1 MASSTQAG
9 SFALLADSDQR
20 SMTTFVGYLVTA
32 GVVNT
37 LIAAFLLC
45 RLPTSP
51 ASSISALSVRAL
63 IYVSI
68 SALAGMAGA
77 RYYWNRSSVP
87 FTSDPPL
94 TFRRFALANA
104 AGWVWVP
111 AVLLLSAQD
120 SLASPFLA
128 ILAAGLLATG
138 LRKTIAPTTSPFHH
152 NSDGSSFEQRELFAE
167 SLSTPPR
174 EAHAYVIAI
183 CIYTAGY
190 ALLQNETLFAS
201 GLLALCAFICAW
213 KLTLPRA
220 SDLDNRKA
228 STRAVLRLA
237 RIALIAV
244 LATLFALLFGV
255 DRRNRA
261 SATLKPGDLRDQSA
275 DAGQKPKSQNSASGI
290 SGYESIILWPNPPKK
305 QIIAPLPP
313 LISPL
318 DRLRS
323 KPMVIRFDGAYW
335 YFQPPGKQPGPR
347 AHQAHGSPLAVH
359 IQANNFFPLV
369 MEAHQNLAASIRL
382 SRCRGIEVDI
392 QNRNDHPGAIA
403 LAIFLGDSSAPGKP
417 PVYLGQQPDMSTEPG
432 HFSARSFPAD
442 EKLRFAIPE
451 RAAIRKF
458 DEITVLFLPDAEQFE
473 VGPKIAIQDFDLLP
487 R

>member
-9 SFALLADSDQR
+9 SFTLLADSDQR

-32 GVVNT
+32 GVVNSS
-37 LIAAFLLC
+37 IVAFLLC

-87 FTSDPPL
+87 FTSNPPL
-94 TFRRFALANA
+94 SFRSFALANA

-111 AVLLLSAQD
+111 AVLLLSSQD
-120 SLASPFLA
+120 SLASPA
-128 ILAAGLLATG
+128 ISIITAALLATG
-138 LRKTIAPTTSPFHH
+138 LRKTIAPTTSPFHD
-152 NSDGSSFEQRELFAE
+152 NSYGTSFEERELFAE

-174 EAHAYVIAI
+174 EAHAYVVAI

-190 ALLQNETLFAS
+190 ALEQSETLIAS

-213 KLTLPRA
+213 KLTLPRV
-220 SDLDNRKA
+220 SKLDNRKA
-228 STRAVLRLA
+228 SKRAALRLA

-244 LATLFALLFGV
+244 LATLFALLFGA

-261 SATLKPGDLRDQSA
+261 LATLRPGDPSPGA
-275 DAGQKPKSQNSASGI
+275 SQKPKPQNSASGI

-313 LISPL
+313 LISPFA
-318 DRLRS
+318 RLHS

-359 IQANNFFPLV
+359 IQANNFFPLI

-392 QNRNDHPGAIA
+392 QNRNNHPGAIA
-403 LAIFLGDSSAPGKP
+403 LAVFLGDSSALGKP
-417 PVYLGQQPDMSTEPG
+417 TLYLGQQPVISSEPG
-432 HFSARSFPAD
+432 HFPGRSFPDD

-451 RAAIRKF
+451 RATIRKF
-458 DEITVLFLPDAEQFE
+458 DEITVLFLPDAQEFE
-473 VGPKIAIQDFDLLP
+473 VGPKIAIQDFNLLP

>member
-20 SMTTFVGYLVTA
+20 SITTFVGYLVTA
-32 GVVNT
+32 GLVNS
-37 LIAAFLLC
+37 LIVAFLLC

-51 ASSISALSVRAL
+51 ASSISALTVRAF
-63 IYVSI
+63 IYVCLT
-68 SALAGMAGA
+68 ALAGIAGA

-87 FTSDPPL
+87 FTSYPPL
-94 TFRRFALANA
+94 SFRLFALANA
-104 AGWVWVP
+104 AGWVWIP
-111 AVLLLSAQD
+111 AVLLLSTQD
-120 SLASPFLA
+120 SLASPALA
-128 ILAAGLLATG
+128 ILAAALLATG
-138 LRKTIAPTTSPFHH
+138 LRKTIGSASPVHQYP
-152 NSDGSSFEQRELFAE
+152 SGSSFEQEDLFAA
-167 SLSTPPR
+167 SLRTPPR
-174 EAHAYVIAI
+174 EAHAYVVAV

-190 ALLQNETLFAS
+190 ALQQNETLAAS

-213 KLTLPRA
+213 KLTLAAA
-220 SDLDNRKA
+220 SNSDNRKA
-228 STRAVLRLA
+228 SARAAVRLA
-237 RIALIAV
+237 RIALIAI
-244 LATLFALLFGV
+244 LTTLFALLFGV

-261 SATLKPGDLRDQSA
+261 NATLRSSRDTSA
-275 DAGQKPKSQNSASGI
+275 DANQKPKPQNSASGI
-290 SGYESIILWPNPPKK
+290 SGYESIILWPNPPRK

-313 LISPL
+313 LISPY

-335 YFQPPGKQPGPR
+335 YFQPPGKQPGPK

-359 IQANNFFPLV
+359 IQANNFFPLI

-382 SRCRGIEVDI
+382 SRCRGIEVDL
-392 QNRNDHPGAIA
+392 QNRNNQPGTIA
-403 LAIFLGDSSAPGKP
+403 LAVFLGDSSAPGKP
-417 PVYLGQQPDMSTEPG
+417 ALYLGQQPVMSTEPG
-432 HFSARSFPAD
+432 HFSARSFPTD

-451 RAAIRKF
+451 HATMRKF

-473 VGPKIAIQDFDLLP
+473 VAPQIAIQDFDLIP